1 MSSLK
6 LWVHVVWATKDRKAL
21 LESSIR
27 LKVIDH
33 IRAYA
38 GSKNIFIDHING
50 HVDHIHCLISLGV
63 DQNIGGVVHLL
74 KGESSHW
81 INKNKLMGTR
91 FSWQNEYFATSV
103 SHSQI
108 DILRKYIRNQEQHHQ
123 KRTFQEEYQVF
134 MKKYGFIEN

>member
-1 MSSLK
+1 M
-6 LWVHVVWATKDRKAL
+6 
-21 LESSIR
+21 
-27 LKVIDH
+27 
-33 IRAYA
+33 
-38 GSKNIFIDHING
+38 
-50 HVDHIHCLISLGV
+50 
-63 DQNIGGVVHLL
+63 L

-81 INKNKLMGTR
+81 INKNKLTGSR